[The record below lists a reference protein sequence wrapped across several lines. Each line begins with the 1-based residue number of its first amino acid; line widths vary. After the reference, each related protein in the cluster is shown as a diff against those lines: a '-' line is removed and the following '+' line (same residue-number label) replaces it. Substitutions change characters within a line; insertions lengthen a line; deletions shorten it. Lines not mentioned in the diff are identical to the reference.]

1 MDALYVITTALIF
14 SQLLFLLFVYV
25 NFLYALRKF
34 RIKRDWYRP
43 RVVLIIPCKGIDEE
57 FEKNISSFYAQDFEN
72 YLLWF
77 VVSDTG
83 DPACGRLQELKNK
96 LSGSSKAKD
105 IRILTAG
112 FAQVCSQK
120 IFNLLYCYRNIP
132 ADAEI
137 MAFADS
143 DACVHP
149 DWLSHLIHPLSKE
162 KFGAAGGYRWI
173 VAKKNNSASLALS
186 AINAKVV
193 QLLGN
198 SPFNQAWGGSTAI
211 KVETFRK
218 AGIEKIWEKAVS
230 DDLSLTTAVKKQ
242 RLLIAYVPACL
253 VASYQQ
259 YTWSS
264 LFEFG
269 RRQFLITRIYRPNIW
284 WFGLSGSLY
293 TIAGQWLPLAL
304 IFLVPSLQSE
314 TMNLLTILSITFFAC
329 EFIRAILR
337 QVMAFTILKDDR
349 KKLTVA
355 RVFDIVF
362 CWLWTILT
370 FLLIISSAFGNTVRW
385 RGISYKL
392 ISPDKTIVLAKS
404 PK

>member
-1 MDALYVITTALIF
+1 MDVLYVITTALIF
-14 SQLLFLLFVYV
+14 SQIVFLLFVV
-25 NFLYALRKF
+25 LNFRYALKKF
-34 RIKRDWYRP
+34 REKRDSYKP
-43 RVVLIIPCKGIDEE
+43 LVALIIPCKGIDEE

-83 DPACGRLQELKNK
+83 DPAYGRLQELKNR

-112 FAQVCSQK
+112 FTQVCSQK
-120 IFNLLYCYRNIP
+120 IFNLLYCYRLLP
-132 ADAEI
+132 ADVEI

-149 DWLSHLIHPLSKE
+149 DWLSHLIYPLRKSR
-162 KFGAAGGYRWI
+162 FGAAGGYRWF

-198 SPFNQAWGGSTAI
+198 TPFNQAWGGSTAI
-211 KVETFRK
+211 RVETFRT
-218 AGIEKIWEKAVS
+218 AGIEKKWEKAVS
-230 DDLSLTTAVKKQ
+230 DDLSLTTAIKKQ

-253 VASYQQ
+253 VATYHQCDWGQ
-259 YTWSS
+259 

-269 RRQFLITRIYRPNIW
+269 RRQFLITRVYRPNIW
-284 WFGLSGSLY
+284 WFSLAGSFY
-293 TIAGQWLPLAL
+293 TIAGQWLPLASIL
-304 IFLVPSLQSE
+304 LMPSLKSE
-314 TMNLLTILSITFFAC
+314 TVHLLSVISITFFVC

-337 QVMAFTILKDDR
+337 QVMAFAILKDDR

-355 RVFDIVF
+355 SVFDIIF

-392 ISPDKTIVLAKS
+392 ISPTKTVVKTSDK
-404 PK
+404 